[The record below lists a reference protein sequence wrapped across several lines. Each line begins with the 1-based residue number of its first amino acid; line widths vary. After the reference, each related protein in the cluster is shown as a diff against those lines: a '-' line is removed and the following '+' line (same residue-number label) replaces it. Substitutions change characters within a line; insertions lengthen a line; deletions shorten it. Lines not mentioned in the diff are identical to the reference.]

1 MAKAG
6 REGHDRS
13 ETKTTTN
20 NNGLFIRLSLSTI
33 IMQVT
38 EKKEFGEFPLER
50 KWVTD
55 KRASQEWKER

>member
-1 MAKAG
+1 MEKAG

-13 ETKTTTN
+13 KTKTPTN
-20 NNGLFIRLSLSTI
+20 NNGLFIRLSLFTI

-55 KRASQEWKER
+55 KRASQEGKER